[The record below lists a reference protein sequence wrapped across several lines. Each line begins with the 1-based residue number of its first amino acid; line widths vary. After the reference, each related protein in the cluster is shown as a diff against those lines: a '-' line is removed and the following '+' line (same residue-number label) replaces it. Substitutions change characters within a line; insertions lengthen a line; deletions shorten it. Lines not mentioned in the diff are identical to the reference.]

1 MLVEEAPKKKK
12 KKNKAGKLN
21 RLHQYYSY
29 TGFYSYVKRQLKKYL
44 WPLLFVVVSLVILN
58 RFVFDV
64 KAYFAFVTQEYN
76 TSAILSIFF
85 LSESFLGL
93 IPPDIFIAWAE
104 IQENSYLLLLFLGL
118 LSYAGGMVSYGLGFL
133 FFKIPSVREYL
144 TQKFAH
150 KLKRARQWGGFL
162 IVAAA
167 LLPLPFSPVCL
178 LAGSIGFKFSQF
190 ASLTLFRLL
199 RFALYGI
206 AIFSFF

>member
-1 MLVEEAPKKKK
+1 MLIQEPQKKKK
-12 KKNKAGKLN
+12 KKTGKLT
-21 RLHQYYSY
+21 RMHQYYSH
-29 TGFYSYVKRQLKKYL
+29 TGFYAYLQRKSKQYL
-44 WPLLFVVVSLVILN
+44 WPLLFVVISLLILN

-64 KAYFAFVTQEYN
+64 KAYFAFITQEYE
-76 TSAILSIFF
+76 TTFILLIFF

-93 IPPDIFIAWAE
+93 IPPDIFIGWAE
-104 IQENSYLLLLFLGL
+104 IQDQSYLLLLFLGL
-118 LSYAGGMVSYGLGFL
+118 LSYAGGWVSYGLGFM
-133 FFKIPSVREYL
+133 FFKITAVREYL
-144 TQKFAH
+144 SEKFTH

-178 LAGSIGFKFSQF
+178 LAGSIGFNFKQF
-190 ASLTLFRLL
+190 ALLTLFRLL